1 MEPLITFLD
10 TDDDVITAQTV
21 VHGASAEEIYA
32 LISNPRRHHELDG
45 SGTVRRQVKGPEH
58 PGVGEKTTQHMRM
71 FGIPYRMTSTVTR
84 AEPGRAFAW
93 RMPTGHLWSW
103 EILPASVTG
112 AGEGHGHEGAGL
124 IIRETFDASQARLF
138 GRALPAQRGLH
149 PQPRGHREV
158 LGPNAPQILPERGR
172 WGSRVSQPVGL
183 ISVSPWPNCP

>member
-138 GRALPAQRGLH
+138 GLPLAGLF
-149 PQPRGHREV
+149 RLNGAFTRNREGIAKSLARMHR
-158 LGPNAPQILPERGR
+158 RF
-172 WGSRVSQPVGL
+172 SRSEGAGGAE
-183 ISVSPWPNCP
+183 